1 MKAYYSELQKQ
12 ETGCEGAEL
21 EVYPLASREHAI
33 HAKGYNINADPG
45 RRPRVALDKTGVA
58 SLLFDIYGL
67 PAEMMLREQHGRISN
82 LESLTTGAK
91 LYCVSSKL
99 ERKQLIE
106 HFVNEPRGVC
116 ARKVDNL
123 VADLKKKMKEAL
135 DAVVLERQK
144 AWSKAGK
151 KLSDKWAT
159 KHHSN
164 YLSFCKNSG
173 SHQTAGEREEW
184 NEDVH
189 QIIHGDLVRTFE
201 KVWAIVKRSKE
212 DFYRCVTDL
221 MKGITTNLKGES
233 RVAFGLSDYQ
243 Y

>member
-1 MKAYYSELQKQ
+1 MKDYYSDLQKQ

-21 EVYPLASREHAI
+21 QVYPLLNREHAFYV
-33 HAKGYNINADPG
+33 KGFNINADPG
-45 RRPRVALDKTGVA
+45 RRPGVALEKTGVA
-58 SLLFDIYGL
+58 SLLFDVYGL
-67 PAEMMLREQHGRISN
+67 PAETMLREESRLKFN
-82 LESLTTGAK
+82 LESLSIAAK

-106 HFVNEPRGVC
+106 HFINEPRGVC
-116 ARKVDNL
+116 AQKVDNL
-123 VADLKKKMKEAL
+123 VADLKKKMKETL

-151 KLSDKWAT
+151 KLSDKWAA

-173 SHQTAGEREEW
+173 SHQTAGVRENW

-201 KVWAIVKRSKE
+201 KLWTIVKRSKE

-233 RVAFGLSDYQ
+233 RVAFGLSAYQ